1 MSVAILPR
9 RWKMENI
16 KFYKVWETPFKVYG
30 LYGDIEKNGF
40 RRLPEEVA
48 KNTSSEV
55 HRLHTH
61 TSGGRVRFRTDAEVV
76 VLKIKGAYYSTWHMT
91 DMARHGADLYIDYP
105 YGSVY
110 TGAIKPNGEATSSVE
125 IKMPEG
131 EHDVTVYLPLYG
143 EVNEF
148 EIGLCEG
155 ASLKEHSKKYQN
167 DLPIVYYGSSITQG
181 ACASRPGRA
190 YEALISRKYN
200 VDYTCLGFSG
210 AAKGEDAIVEY
221 MSTLPMCAFV
231 SDYDHNAP
239 NPEHL
244 RKTHHN
250 VYLKIREKH
259 PDIPYFMVT
268 RPDFYFNEDNITRR
282 DVVMQSYLEAR
293 GAGDKNVYFIDGSAF
308 FVGERVE
315 DLTLDLTHPNDEGF
329 RRMANY
335 IGDVIAKVMK
345 L

>member
-1 MSVAILPR
+1 MSVVDLSR
-9 RWKMENI
+9 RFRMENI
-16 KFYKVWETPFKVYG
+16 KFYKIWEAPFEVHG

-55 HRLHTH
+55 YRLHTH
-61 TSGGRVRFRTDAEVV
+61 TSGGRVRFRTDAETI
-76 VLKIKGAYYSTWHMT
+76 VLKIKGEYYSTWHMT
-91 DMARHGADLYIDYP
+91 NMVLHGADLYIDYG
-105 YGSVY
+105 YGSIF
-110 TGAIKPNGEATSSVE
+110 TGAIKPNGNADCTEK

-143 EVNEF
+143 NVQEF
-148 EIGLCEG
+148 EIGLPEG
-155 ASLKEHSKKYQN
+155 SSLKEHTKKYQN
-167 DLPIVYYGSSITQG
+167 ELPILYYGSSITQG

-210 AAKGEDAIVEY
+210 ACMAEDAIVEY
-221 MSTLPMCAFV
+221 MSTLPMSAFV

-239 NPEHL
+239 THEHL
-244 RKTHHN
+244 KNTHHKL
-250 VYLKIREKH
+250 YETIRAKN

-268 RPDFYFNEDNITRR
+268 RPNFYFNEDHISRR
-282 DVVMQSYLEAR
+282 DIVMQSYLAAR
-293 GAGDKNVYFIDGSAF
+293 DKGDKNVYFIDGSAF
-308 FVGERVE
+308 FNGENVE

-335 IGDVIAKVMK
+335 LGDVIAKVMK

>member
-1 MSVAILPR
+1 
-9 RWKMENI
+9 MENI
-16 KFYKVWETPFKVYG
+16 RFYKVWETPFKVYG

-48 KNTSSEV
+48 RNTSSEV
-55 HRLHTH
+55 LRLHKH
-61 TSGGRVRFRTDAEVV
+61 TTGGRIRFRTDSDVIV
-76 VLKIKGAYYSTWHMT
+76 MRIKGQYYMT
-91 DMARHGADLYIDYP
+91 HHTTAMMRHGADLYIDYP
-105 YGSVY
+105 GASVFTGS
-110 TGAIKPNGEATSSVE
+110 IKPNETDEYEEKVS
-125 IKMPEG
+125 MPEG
-131 EHDVTVYLPLYG
+131 EHDVTVYLPLFG
-143 EVNEF
+143 TVTEF

-155 ASLKEHSKKYQN
+155 ASLKEHSKPYRN
-167 DLPIVYYGSSITQG
+167 DLPVVFYGSSITHG
-181 ACASRPGRA
+181 ACASRPGLS
-190 YEALISRKYN
+190 YEGIISRKYDL
-200 VDYTCLGFSG
+200 DYTCLGFSG
-210 AAKGEDAIVEY
+210 AAKGEDAIVDY

-250 VYLKIREKH
+250 VYLKIRDKH

-268 RPDFYFNEDNITRR
+268 RPNFYFNEDNITRR
-282 DVVMQSYLEAR
+282 DVVMQSYLDAR

-308 FVGERVE
+308 FNGENAE

-329 RRMANY
+329 KRMANY

-345 L
+345 P